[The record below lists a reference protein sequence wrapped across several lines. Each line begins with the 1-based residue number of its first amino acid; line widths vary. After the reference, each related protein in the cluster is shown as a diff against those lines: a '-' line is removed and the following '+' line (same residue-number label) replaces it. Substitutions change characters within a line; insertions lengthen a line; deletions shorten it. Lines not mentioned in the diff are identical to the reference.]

1 MTFVV
6 GVCSFFVGVLS
17 HELHFGILPK
27 CPGSSLFLASSV
39 SPVSPISSWL
49 SFSLSW
55 KSLVVQLLYVCET
68 IACYNSCFPAFVED
82 VSPIS
87 YPRPVVQTNEYCRP
101 HTKELSVCCSHWFAY
116 RPPSSAWCSSS
127 HIFGLNPCISESE
140 WFHRLTAWRT
150 IASRFLLSS

>member
-101 HTKELSVCCSHWFAY
+101 HTKELSVCCSQWFA
-116 RPPSSAWCSSS
+116 
-127 HIFGLNPCISESE
+127 HFFGLYPCISYSGVEVDS
-140 WFHRLTAWRT
+140 FHVFSSRRSRNQLDARSAAW
-150 IASRFLLSS
+150 LSL